1 MIAPKGLSFVKIK
14 GKIRDGI
21 QGKVTEIRMKENRS
35 VVPKCLSYVSLEKQS
50 R

>member
-1 MIAPKGLSFVKIK
+1 MIAPKGLGLVKIK

-35 VVPKCLSYVSLEKQS
+35 VVPKCLSYVSLE
-50 R
+50 